1 MAPVVR
7 AARAADAA
15 ACAAIYAPYV
25 RDTTITFEEQPPDTA
40 EMASR
45 IAQALATHGWLVAE
59 VEGRVLG
66 YAYATRFGQRAA
78 FRWSAETSIY
88 LAPEA
93 RGAGLGRLLYAALLD
108 RLAARGYRIA
118 VAAITQPNE
127 ASMALHR
134 AFGYE
139 QVALLPTIGFKDGAW
154 RDVAWLQR
162 PLGAGPTG
170 GVAPPE
176 PH

>member
-1 MAPVVR
+1 MVTVVR
-7 AARAADAA
+7 DASAVDAA

-25 RDTTITFEEQPPDTA
+25 TDTTITFEEVPPGTD
-40 EMASR
+40 EMAVRMARAAMSW
-45 IAQALATHGWLVAE
+45 AWLVAE
-59 VEGRVLG
+59 VDGQVLG
-66 YAYATRFGQRAA
+66 YAYGGRFKERSA
-78 FRWSAETSIY
+78 FRWSCETSVY
-88 LAPEA
+88 LAPHA
-93 RGAGLGRLLYAALLD
+93 YGRGLGRLLYTELLD

-118 VAAITQPNE
+118 VAVITQPNE

-134 AFGYE
+134 TFGFE
-139 QVALLPTIGFKDGAW
+139 QVALLPSIGYKHGAW

-162 PLGAGPTG
+162 PLGEGPVP